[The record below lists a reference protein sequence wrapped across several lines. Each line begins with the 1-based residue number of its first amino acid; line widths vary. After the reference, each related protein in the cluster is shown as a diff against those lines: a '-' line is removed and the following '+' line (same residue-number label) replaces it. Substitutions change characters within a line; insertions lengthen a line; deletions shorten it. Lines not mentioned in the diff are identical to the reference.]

1 MKTRH
6 HTFIVALL
14 LLGLTTVDSVKAQK
28 SPGTEVLE
36 NVNVLQKLNTTLPMD
51 LELRNSNGKMVTLDD
66 LITDRPVILS
76 FVYYEC
82 PQLCTLTL
90 NGVVKAVNAMNLKVG
105 EDYDLISISFDE
117 KETVEMAE
125 EKRAAYAKQSH
136 KGRTDKYWHFLT
148 ADKEAIA
155 SLTDAAGYSFQY
167 IPETDEYAHSSAIMV
182 VTPEGKLSKYFYGIE
197 FSARD
202 LRLALVDASEKKIGT
217 PVDAILLW
225 CFHYDP
231 MTGKYGLSIMRTVR
245 AGGALTV
252 GAMLS
257 FIAVMIRR
265 DRIAKVSKEA

>member
-1 MKTRH
+1 
-6 HTFIVALL
+6 
-14 LLGLTTVDSVKAQK
+14 
-28 SPGTEVLE
+28 
-36 NVNVLQKLNTTLPMD
+36 
-51 LELRNSNGKMVTLDD
+51 
-66 LITDRPVILS
+66 
-76 FVYYEC
+76 
-82 PQLCTLTL
+82 
-90 NGVVKAVNAMNLKVG
+90 
-105 EDYDLISISFDE
+105 
-117 KETVEMAE
+117 
-125 EKRAAYAKQSH
+125 
-136 KGRTDKYWHFLT
+136 
-148 ADKEAIA
+148 
-155 SLTDAAGYSFQY
+155 LTDAAGYSFQY

-217 PVDAILLW
+217 PVDAILLG